1 MSFGKGGSLLIALL
15 PEQRPR
21 WRTIALLATVIA
33 TVALLWHSDSE
44 LPMPM
49 QGSELRGDSEPD
61 SFVVNA
67 LYTSYDEQGTIKI
80 QFVSPRIEQF
90 ETTDYAIMAEP
101 QATIQ
106 GQPGS
111 EPWQLT
117 ANHGKLRDGNS
128 LLELEGDVRIVRQIG
143 ERSAIL
149 TTTTLTLDSRTNMAY
164 TDAPVEIVD
173 ATGTTNATGMK
184 AWLNERILELES
196 QVKGRYETGN

>member
-1 MSFGKGGSLLIALL
+1 MNSKKSGNLLIALL

-33 TVALLWHSDSE
+33 TVALLWHSDNE
-44 LPMPM
+44 LPMPA
-49 QGSELRGDSEPD
+49 QDSELRGNSEPD

-67 LYTSYDEQGTIKI
+67 LYTSYNEQGAVKI

-90 ETTDYAIMAEP
+90 ETNNYATMVNPE
-101 QATIQ
+101 ATVQ

-117 ANHGKLRDGNS
+117 AKQGRLGDGNS
-128 LLELEGDVRIVRQIG
+128 LLELEGDVRIIRQID
-143 ERSAIL
+143 ERRSTL
-149 TTTTLTLDSRTNMAY
+149 STSTLTLDNRTNMAY

-173 ATGTTNATGMK
+173 ATGITRATGMK
-184 AWLNERILELES
+184 AWLNERILELDS
-196 QVKGRYETGN
+196 QVEGRYETGN

>member
-1 MSFGKGGSLLIALL
+1 MSPGKGSSLLVALL

-21 WRTIALLATVIA
+21 WRTIALLVTIVA
-33 TVALLWHSDSE
+33 TVALLWHSDNE
-44 LPMPM
+44 PPIPA
-49 QGSELRGDSEPD
+49 QDSELRGDSEPD

-67 LYTSYDEQGTIKI
+67 LYTSYDQQGSVKI

-90 ETTDYAIMAEP
+90 EANDYAIMVEP

-117 ANHGKLRDGNS
+117 AKHGKLRDGNS
-128 LLELEGDVRIVRQIG
+128 QLELEGDVRIVRQIG

-149 TTTTLTLDSRTNMAY
+149 STSVLTLDNRTNVAY

-184 AWLNERILELES
+184 AWLNERILELDS
-196 QVKGRYETGN
+196 QVEGRYETGN

>member
-1 MSFGKGGSLLIALL
+1 MSLGKGGLLVALL

-21 WRTIALLATVIA
+21 WRTVALLATVIA
-33 TVALLWHSDSE
+33 TVALLWHSDNE

-117 ANHGKLRDGNS
+117 AKHGKLRDGNS

-149 TTTTLTLDSRTNMAY
+149 TTTTLTLDNRTNMAY

-184 AWLNERILELES
+184 AWLNERILELDS

>member
-33 TVALLWHSDSE
+33 TVALLWHSDNE

-117 ANHGKLRDGNS
+117 AKHGKLRDGNS

>member
-1 MSFGKGGSLLIALL
+1 MSFSKGGSLLVALL

-33 TVALLWHSDSE
+33 TVALLWHSDNE
-44 LPMPM
+44 LPIPT
-49 QGSELRGDSEPD
+49 QDSELRGDSEPD

-67 LYTSYDEQGTIKI
+67 LYTSYDEQGSVKI

-90 ETTDYAIMAEP
+90 EANDYAIMVEP

-117 ANHGKLRDGNS
+117 AEHGKLRDGNS
-128 LLELEGDVRIVRQIG
+128 QLELEGDVRIVRQIG

-149 TTTTLTLDSRTNMAY
+149 STSVLTLDNRTNVAY

-184 AWLNERILELES
+184 AWLNERILELDS
-196 QVKGRYETGN
+196 QVEGRYETGN

>member
-1 MSFGKGGSLLIALL
+1 MSPGKGGSLLVALL

-21 WRTIALLATVIA
+21 WRTIALLATVVA
-33 TVALLWHSDSE
+33 TVALLWHSDNE
-44 LPMPM
+44 LPMPA
-49 QGSELRGDSEPD
+49 QDSELRGDSEPD

-67 LYTSYDEQGTIKI
+67 LYTSYDEQGSVKI

-90 ETTDYAIMAEP
+90 EANDYAIMVEP

-117 ANHGKLRDGNS
+117 AKHGKLRDGNS
-128 LLELEGDVRIVRQIG
+128 KLELEGDVRIVRQIG

-149 TTTTLTLDSRTNMAY
+149 STTVLTLDNRTNMAY

-184 AWLNERILELES
+184 AWLNERILELDS
-196 QVKGRYETGN
+196 QVEGRYETGK

>member
-1 MSFGKGGSLLIALL
+1 MSLGKGGLLVALL

-21 WRTIALLATVIA
+21 WRTVALLATVIA
-33 TVALLWHSDSE
+33 TVALLWHSDNE
-44 LPMPM
+44 LPMPT
-49 QGSELRGDSEPD
+49 QDSELRGDGEPD
-61 SFVVNA
+61 SFVVDA
-67 LYTSYDEQGTIKI
+67 LYTSYDEQGAIKI

-117 ANHGKLRDGNS
+117 AKHGKLRDGNS

-149 TTTTLTLDSRTNMAY
+149 TTTTLTLDNHTNMAY

-184 AWLNERILELES
+184 AWLNERILELDS

>member
-1 MSFGKGGSLLIALL
+1 MTLGKGGGLLVTLL

-21 WRTIALLATVIA
+21 WQTIALLATFIA
-33 TVALLWHSDSE
+33 AAALLWHSDSE
-44 LPMPM
+44 VPMPT
-49 QGSELRGDSEPD
+49 QDSELRGDSEPD
-61 SFVVNA
+61 SFVVDA

-90 ETTDYAIMAEP
+90 EANGYAIMAEP

-106 GQPGS
+106 GEPGS

-117 ANHGKLRDGNS
+117 AKHGKLLDGNS
-128 LLELEGDVRIVRQIG
+128 QLELEGDVRIVRQIG
-143 ERSAIL
+143 ERSATL
-149 TTTTLTLDSRTNMAY
+149 STTRLTLDNRTNMAY

-184 AWLNERILELES
+184 AWLNERILELDS
-196 QVKGRYETGN
+196 QVEGRYETGN

>member
-1 MSFGKGGSLLIALL
+1 MSLGKGGLLVALL

-21 WRTIALLATVIA
+21 WRTVALLATVIA
-33 TVALLWHSDSE
+33 TVALLWHSDNE
-44 LPMPM
+44 LPMPA
-49 QGSELRGDSEPD
+49 QDSELRGDSEPD
-61 SFVVNA
+61 SFVVDA
-67 LYTSYDEQGTIKI
+67 LYTSYDEQGAIKI

-90 ETTDYAIMAEP
+90 ETEGWALMAEP

-117 ANHGKLRDGNS
+117 AKHGKLRDGNS

-149 TTTTLTLDSRTNMAY
+149 TTTTLTLDNRTNMAY

-184 AWLNERILELES
+184 AWLNERILELDS

>member
-33 TVALLWHSDSE
+33 TVALLWHSDNE

-117 ANHGKLRDGNS
+117 AKHGKLRDGNS

-184 AWLNERILELES
+184 AWLNERILELDS
-196 QVKGRYETGN
+196 QVEGRYETGN

>member
-1 MSFGKGGSLLIALL
+1 MSLGKGGLLVALL

-21 WRTIALLATVIA
+21 WRTVALLATVIA
-33 TVALLWHSDSE
+33 TVALLWHSDNE
-44 LPMPM
+44 LPMPT
-49 QGSELRGDSEPD
+49 QDSELRGDSEPD
-61 SFVVNA
+61 SFVVDA
-67 LYTSYDEQGTIKI
+67 LYTSYDEQGAIKI

-117 ANHGKLRDGNS
+117 AEHGKLRDGNS

-149 TTTTLTLDSRTNMAY
+149 TTTTLTLDNRTNMAY

>member
-1 MSFGKGGSLLIALL
+1 LSFGKGGSRLVALL

-33 TVALLWHSDSE
+33 TVALLWHSDNE
-44 LPMPM
+44 LPM
-49 QGSELRGDSEPD
+49 QTQDSELRGDSEPD

-67 LYTSYDEQGTIKI
+67 LYTSYDEQGSIKI

-90 ETTDYAIMAEP
+90 EATGYAAMAEP

-117 ANHGKLRDGNS
+117 AKHGKLRDGNS
-128 LLELEGDVRIVRQIG
+128 QLELEGDVRIVRQIG
-143 ERSAIL
+143 ERTATLS
-149 TTTTLTLDSRTNMAY
+149 TSTLTLDNRTNMAY

-184 AWLNERILELES
+184 AWLNERILELDS